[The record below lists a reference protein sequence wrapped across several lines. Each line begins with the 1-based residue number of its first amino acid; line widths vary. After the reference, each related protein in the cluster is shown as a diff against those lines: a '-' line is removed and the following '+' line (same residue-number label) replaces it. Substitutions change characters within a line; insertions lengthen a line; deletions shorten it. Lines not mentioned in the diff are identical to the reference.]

1 MCGRFT
7 QRYTWRELVELYR
20 LTQPARNLRPRYNIA
35 PTTAIDVV
43 RLADTGPELVPMRW
57 GLIPGWWKKTAKELP
72 STFNARA
79 ETVAQKPM
87 FRSAFKRTRCIVP
100 ASGYYEWRRALE
112 GGKQPYFISAA
123 NGGVLS
129 IAGLWDEWKE
139 PETGETIASATL
151 IVTTANDFTRPIHDR
166 MPVMLDRH
174 DHEAWLTGKAGLE
187 LLRPA
192 PNDLLRMWPVS
203 KRVNVSGRGDD
214 DPSLI
219 EAVEDDAV
227 ADG

>member
-7 QRYTWRELVELYR
+7 QNYTWRELVELYR

-35 PTTAIDVV
+35 PTTTIDVV
-43 RLADTGPELVPMRW
+43 RLAETGPELVPMRW
-57 GLIPGWWKKTAKELP
+57 GLIPGWWEKTAKEVP

-79 ETVAQKPM
+79 ETVAEKPM

-100 ASGYYEWRRALE
+100 ASGYYEWRAAE

-123 NGGVLS
+123 RGEVLS
-129 IAGLWDEWKE
+129 IAGLWDQWKD
-139 PETGETIASATL
+139 PETGEPVLSATL
-151 IVTTANDFTRPIHDR
+151 IVTSANDFTRPIHDR
-166 MPVMLDRH
+166 VPVLLGQR
-174 DHEAWLTGKAGLE
+174 DHEAWLTGKAGVE

-203 KRVNVSGRGDD
+203 KRVNKTGVGDD

-219 EAVEDDAV
+219 EPFEASAI
-227 ADG
+227 G

>member
-7 QRYTWRELVELYR
+7 QSYTWRELVELYR

-35 PTTAIDVV
+35 PTTQIDVL
-43 RLADTGPELVPMRW
+43 RSAEAGPELLPMRW
-57 GLIPGWWKKTAKELP
+57 GLIPGWWKKTAKEVP

-79 ETVAQKPM
+79 ETIAHKPM

-100 ASGYYEWRRALE
+100 ASGYYEWRPAE
-112 GGKQPYFISAA
+112 GGKQPYFISAGDGA
-123 NGGVLS
+123 VLS
-129 IAGLWDEWKE
+129 IAGLWDEWRDSEFKE
-139 PETGETIASATL
+139 LVLSATL
-151 IVTTANDFTRPIHDR
+151 IVTAANDFTRRIHDR
-166 MPVMLDRH
+166 MPVLLGQSDLD
-174 DHEAWLTGKAGLE
+174 AWLTGKAGVE

-214 DPSLI
+214 DPGLI
-219 EAVEDDAV
+219 EPVEAI
-227 ADG
+227 ATS